1 MHSGTGTDDK
11 RAFTVPTP
19 SQMADRL
26 GVSTAAVLI
35 GVLGVAAAAVAGWWA
50 LRTPPGPPVEEIL
63 PTVDSVSPLVTAPD
77 AMPVDS
83 IVVHVVGAVARP
95 GVHEVSAGSRVVDA
109 VQVAGGLTD
118 DADPARLNLAEPLHD
133 GARVWVPAVGEA
145 QEPNVVGV
153 TPSVSGSAES
163 GGAAQPGGP
172 IDINAADAS
181 ALQRLPGIGPALSDA
196 IVAYRARAG
205 PFTSVDDLTKVS
217 GIGASKMQR
226 LRELVVVSTP

>member
-1 MHSGTGTDDK
+1 
-11 RAFTVPTP
+11 
-19 SQMADRL
+19 MADRL

-35 GVLGVAAAAVAGWWA
+35 GALGVAAAAVAGWWA

-145 QEPNVVGV
+145 QGAKRCRGHSFGV
-153 TPSVSGSAES
+153 RFSRVRRCCSARRS
-163 GGAAQPGGP
+163 NRHQRCRRLSIAAT
-172 IDINAADAS
+172 ARHRAS
-181 ALQRLPGIGPALSDA
+181 AVGCHRRVP
-196 IVAYRARAG
+196 RASRAFHLG
-205 PFTSVDDLTKVS
+205 
-217 GIGASKMQR
+217 
-226 LRELVVVSTP
+226 